1 MNFKGLRIAI
11 LGAGKSGIAS
21 AEELNAR
28 GARVLISDKRGH
40 AELGELLSGL
50 PASVEVETDGHTD
63 RVLDCDIMIISPGV
77 SVHNDYVQRA
87 LKAGKKVMGEV
98 EVAWRLSPV
107 PFLAVTG
114 TNGKSTTVTLLNRML
129 GDKSILAG
137 NIGNPLVAEV
147 ASAPEGGYVV
157 AEVSSFQLETVYD
170 FRPHVAILTNITPD
184 HLDRHPNLDEYYAA
198 KARLFANQGPSDLA
212 VFSDD
217 DEGARRMRA
226 ELAEGRLPAWLEDY
240 PAPQV
245 PACPKILRFSAE
257 HSVEQGAWFE
267 DGWIYWRDNGPR
279 ERVVKWGFAGL
290 PGHHNLLNA
299 LGAITAAK
307 WLEVSNEHI
316 EAALAAH
323 KPLHH
328 RMEFVR
334 EYQGVKFID
343 DSKGTN
349 PGAVCAVLR
358 SFDEPVVL
366 IAGGKDKGS
375 DFTEL
380 GRTIAERVK
389 TLVLIGE
396 AADRLEANV
405 RKAGGSS
412 IVRCASLREAVET
425 AWKEAK
431 PHGAVLLSPACS
443 SFDMFNNA
451 EERGRLFAEFA
462 LEIS

>member
-1 MNFKGLRIAI
+1 MNFKDLRIAI

-21 AEELNAR
+21 ARELDAR
-28 GARVLISDKRGH
+28 GAHVLISDKRGH
-40 AELGELLSGL
+40 DELGTLIDGLS
-50 PASVEVETDGHTD
+50 ASIEVETGGHTD
-63 RVLDCDIMIISPGV
+63 RVLNCDIMIISPGV

-87 LKAGKKVMGEV
+87 LKSGIKVMGEV
-98 EVAWRLSPV
+98 EIAWRLSPV

-129 GDKSILAG
+129 GEKSILAG

-147 ASAPEGGYVV
+147 SSAPEGGYVV

-170 FRPHVAILTNITPD
+170 FRPHVAVLTNITPD

-212 VFSDD
+212 IFSDD
-217 DEGARRMRA
+217 DEGARRMCA

-240 PAPQV
+240 PAPKV

-257 HSVEQGAWFE
+257 HSVERGAWFE
-267 DGWIYWRDNGPR
+267 NGWIYWRDNGPR
-279 ERVVKWGFAGL
+279 ERVVKWGYNGL
-290 PGHHNLLNA
+290 PGRHNLLNA
-299 LGAITAAK
+299 LGAIAAAK
-307 WLEVSNEHI
+307 WLGVANDDI

-328 RMEFVR
+328 RVEFVR
-334 EYQGVKFID
+334 EYQGVKFFD

-412 IVRCASLREAVET
+412 IVRCATLREAAET
-425 AWKEAK
+425 AWQEAK
-431 PHGAVLLSPACS
+431 PCGVVLLSPACS

-451 EERGRLFAEFA
+451 EERGRLFAEYA
-462 LEIS
+462 MELS